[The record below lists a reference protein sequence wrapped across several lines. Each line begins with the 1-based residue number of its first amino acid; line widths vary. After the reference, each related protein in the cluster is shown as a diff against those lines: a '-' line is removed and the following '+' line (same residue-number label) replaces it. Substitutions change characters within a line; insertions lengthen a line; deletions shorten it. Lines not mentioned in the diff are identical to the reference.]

1 MNEDV
6 VNDLWKL
13 EHEDL
18 LMQDKFD
25 EAQDF
30 KLKHLPNRIFRYR
43 ALNDFTLGALQSLS
57 VYMCDLESLNDPYEC
72 LCKVSN
78 RSAEIAMFEQPD
90 FAQKFQELFKTTI
103 TDREIKEIVES
114 DDMLFKFNEVCYRKE
129 ILSLEDYE
137 TVQKRGRNIMP
148 PHVIERNNDP
158 MKICSF
164 SERFDSMLM
173 WSHYSDQHR
182 GICIEYDFSSH
193 IEVNSYLYPV
203 VYSDDIFEF
212 DLFQENKTKPSNQ
225 MIISNSR
232 KAKDWHYEK
241 EWRLIYPAVEEQ
253 NQPGY
258 FTVPIPKAIY
268 LGVRYNQ
275 NSDYKKFLLERLAE
289 EFNIPLYHTSLHT
302 TQYRIIPKTIKFVPT
317 GDSND

>member
-1 MNEDV
+1 MEDLAV
-6 VNDLWKL
+6 VNAPWKL
-13 EHEDL
+13 EHENL
-18 LMQDKFD
+18 LLQDKFD
-25 EAQDF
+25 EAQDL

-72 LCKVSN
+72 LSKVSQ
-78 RSAEIAMFEQPD
+78 RSAELAMFGQPD
-90 FAQKFQELFKTTI
+90 FARKFQELYETTI
-103 TDREIKEIVES
+103 TEEEIKEIVDS
-114 DDMLFKFNEVCYRKE
+114 DDLLYKFNEVCHRKG

-137 TVQKRGRNIMP
+137 AVQKRGKNLLPSPIFDRK
-148 PHVIERNNDP
+148 NDP

-164 SERFDSMLM
+164 SERFDSLLM
-173 WSHYSDQHR
+173 WSHYSDQHK
-182 GICIEYDFSSH
+182 GICIEYDFSDH
-193 IEVNSYLYPV
+193 VQVNSFLYPI
-203 VYSDDIFEF
+203 VYSDDLFEF
-212 DLFQENKTKPSNQ
+212 NLFQGNTTNPSNQ

-258 FTVPIPKAIY
+258 FVVPAPKAIY
-268 LGVRYNQ
+268 LGVRYSQ

-289 EFNIPLYHTSLHT
+289 EFDIPLYHTILQT
-302 TQYRIIPKTIKFVPT
+302 TQYRIMPKTINLVPN
-317 GDSND
+317 S